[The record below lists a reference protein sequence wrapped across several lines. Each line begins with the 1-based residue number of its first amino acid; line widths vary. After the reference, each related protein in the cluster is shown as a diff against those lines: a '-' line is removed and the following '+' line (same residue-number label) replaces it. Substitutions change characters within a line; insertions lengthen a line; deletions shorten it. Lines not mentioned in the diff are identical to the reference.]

1 MSHDVIWWNGLL
13 LSWSQV
19 LKRFPSCMETRFFL
33 LKNRGILLQL
43 AFRKISSTCQE
54 QSKLQHFVWLSKS
67 FQHPSASIH
76 GMTRYDLPFVRRFAS
91 SQHLPGDSSGRHIL
105 RRRVSTVAQPWHSRG
120 KRTMAAAM
128 VRNDADLPFLLWKHI
143 WKLSVWCRSH
153 RRSQNQIS
161 RGFQRQNQA
170 ALFRQ
175 NSEMTLLS
183 WLPSEHLGVST
194 PRHIFWDGSARSDV
208 SWCAFPRAQRR
219 QLRAWFQ
226 WTRSTQSTRSTR
238 HHKEDTWSLPDPKI
252 SKASWEEWWVCSA
265 FPHSAKS
272 VAWPWRS
279 MEHQLLIIFHY
290 RV

>member
-1 MSHDVIWWNGLL
+1 MWYDEMDCFCRGLKFSSVSRPAWKL
-13 LSWSQV
+13 GFSYWRIEAFFYSLPSARFQARVKSRASCSTLYNFPNLSNIPV
-19 LKRFPSCMETRFFL
+19 HPSM
-33 LKNRGILLQL
+33 
-43 AFRKISSTCQE
+43 
-54 QSKLQHFVWLSKS
+54 VWL
-67 FQHPSASIH
+67 
-76 GMTRYDLPFVRRFAS
+76 GMTCLSYGALQAPNTY
-91 SQHLPGDSSGRHIL
+91 LE
-105 RRRVSTVAQPWHSRG
+105 TVLGCDTFWGAGFQPWHSRG

-161 RGFQRQNQA
+161 RGCPKTAKPSGTHRTH
-170 ALFRQ
+170 
-175 NSEMTLLS
+175 MTLLS
-183 WLPSEHLGVST
+183 WLPSGHLGVST
-194 PRHIFWDGSARSDV
+194 PRHIFWDGSSARSDV
-208 SWCAFPRAQRR
+208 SWCSFPRAQRR

-226 WTRSTQSTRSTR
+226 WTQSTRSTR

-252 SKASWEEWWVCSA
+252 SKVSWEEWWVSSA

-279 MEHQLLIIFHY
+279 MEHQLLIIFRY